1 MDQSLPY
8 GIDDLDPQ
16 IVIEPGPP
24 KRIQCFVRGC
34 TESLTPAVRTSGPA
48 CPQHGI
54 RCHSS
59 GTFAYEDA
67 RRNAIVDADIF
78 GARVIGHPGKYSSD
92 WLGNENSEDML
103 SWNVFRS
110 IQKAGNLGA
119 LASEVLGLP
128 DSKEPDL
135 YLWGILVSDDSFTVW
150 DLLTAA
156 RQRFENNLPV
166 KRPQTEP
173 DIALHV
179 PGEYLAL
186 IEAKFTS
193 PNGFYQR
200 GPRKDNQSLTLDE
213 LLEIYAD
220 PKLRLLDTETALGR
234 DRVPYQLWRNT
245 VFADW
250 MALRDSETTKA
261 FHINLVRQGAEEEV
275 AREFTGLLREEHCD
289 RFQRVTWENIYHW
302 ANDRSPDLDRM
313 CKYLKQ
319 KTARLNRAFQV
330 SP

>member
-1 MDQSLPY
+1 MEQTLPF

-16 IVIEPGPP
+16 IVIQPGPP
-24 KRIQCFVRGC
+24 KQIRCFVRGC
-34 TESLTPAVRTSGPA
+34 TEFLAPAVRTSGPA
-48 CPQHGI
+48 CPRHGI

-67 RRNAIVDADIF
+67 RRNAIVDADLF
-78 GARVIGHPGKYSSD
+78 GSRVIGHPGKYSSD

-110 IQKAGNLGA
+110 IQKAGLLAA

-128 DSKEPDL
+128 ESGEPDL
-135 YLWGILVSDDSFTVW
+135 YLWGIRVSDDSFAVW

-156 RQRFENNLPV
+156 RHHFETSLPV
-166 KRPQTEP
+166 DRPQTEP

-179 PGEYLAL
+179 PGVYLAL

-193 PNGFYQR
+193 ANGFYQR
-200 GPRKDNQSLTLDE
+200 GPRKDSQSLTLDE

-220 PKLRLLDTETALGR
+220 PKLRLLDTETARGR

-261 FHINLVRQGAEEEV
+261 FHINLVRHGAEEDT
-275 AREFTGLLREEHCD
+275 ATEFDGLLREKYRDC
-289 RFQRVTWENIYHW
+289 FQRVIWENIHRW
-302 ANDRSPDLDRM
+302 GNGRSSDLDRLCCYM
-313 CKYLKQ
+313 EQ
-319 KTARLNRAFQV
+319 KTAKLRKAFQV